1 MEIAP
6 GIHVIPTELDIKLG
20 TFAPRIYLVAAGEG
34 AFIDSG
40 YGNENLANCLLDY
53 ATSVEGVKPSYI
65 IVTHAHPDHIS
76 GAMRLVSKS
85 GAKLVLHSMD
95 KTDLHVDKTVED
107 GDIISLDGIDLEI
120 VHTPGHNPG
129 HICIYVRNERIMFT
143 GDHVL
148 AERTTAL
155 QPPWGDMAQYINSL
169 KKLLSYDIDLM
180 LPAHG
185 PFITQPKKRLEELI
199 RHRLEREEQVITLVH
214 QGKGTTEELVAEIYP
229 SLSGFLYQVA
239 KGQISAHLVKLEQ
252 EGKAL
257 SVGEGES
264 AHYTMN

>member
-6 GIHVIPTELDIKLG
+6 GIHVIPTEFDMKLG

-34 AFIDSG
+34 AFVDSG
-40 YGNENLANCLLDY
+40 YGSEDIANCLLEY
-53 ATSVEGVKPSYI
+53 ANSLQGLKPSYI

-85 GAKLVLHSMD
+85 GAKLVLHSAEQ
-95 KTDLHVDKTVED
+95 TDIPVDKSVED

-129 HICIYVRNERIMFT
+129 HICIYVRDERIMFT

-148 AERTTAL
+148 ADRTTAL

-199 RHRLEREEQVITLVH
+199 RHRLEREEQVITLVR
-214 QGKGTTEELVAEIYP
+214 QGKGTVEELVAEIYP
-229 SLSGFLYQVA
+229 ALTGFLYLVA
-239 KGQISAHLVKLEQ
+239 KGQISAHLVKLNK
-252 EGKAL
+252 EGKAS

-264 AHYTMN
+264 ARYTMN